1 MLVAL
6 APMSVGATVSSG
18 RWLATRAASQPVML
32 AQISEQDVPSTAGS
46 DSGGTTPPNGSG
58 TGRQPPGALQDWQRI
73 PDNQP
78 PSGNGAPPPTGPQ
91 DSIPHGGSGS
101 RPSSPTPQATPQ
113 VSSAGITSAIPP
125 GPPPALD
132 ATAITTTPDPSEST
146 LDREIRTASSPSL
159 AASIRLTE
167 QARRELAAGSTDD
180 AIRTLA
186 RAVSIDPGNPFQYF
200 YLGRSYMV
208 KKNYGQAITFLKRA
222 EIGFGSRPEWYGTTL
237 SYEGACYEVLGKTI
251 EAAHAYQHAFAVAPN
266 NLMARVG
273 YSRLAPLIAPPA
285 PPDASASADQA
296 QAGPPPETAVPL
308 APVQPT
314 PAPAAPGDDE

>member
-1 MLVAL
+1 MLIAF
-6 APMSVGATVSSG
+6 APVSVGATVSSG
-18 RWLATRAASQPVML
+18 GWLATVSKPLLV
-32 AQISEQDVPSTAGS
+32 AQISEQDVPSIAGS

-58 TGRQPPGALQDWQRI
+58 TGNQPPGALQDWQRI
-73 PDNQP
+73 PDNP
-78 PSGNGAPPPTGPQ
+78 PPPGNGAPPPAGPG

-101 RPSSPTPQATPQ
+101 RPSPTSRATPQ
-113 VSSAGITSAIPP
+113 VSSASITNAIPP

-132 ATAITTTPDPSEST
+132 ATAITTTPDPSESS
-146 LDREIRTASSPSL
+146 LAREIRTASSPSL

-167 QARRELAAGSTDD
+167 QARKELAAGSIDD

-222 EIGFGSRPEWYGTTL
+222 ELGFGSRPEWYGATL

-251 EAAHAYQHAFAVAPN
+251 EAAHAYQHAFGMAPN

-273 YSRLAPLIAPPA
+273 YSRLGPLIAPPVS
-285 PPDASASADQA
+285 PDASASTDQA
-296 QAGPPPETAVPL
+296 QAGPPSEAAVPP
-308 APVQPT
+308 APIQPA